1 VDLDPIPTTDSAWDM
16 MLAAEPEPVGYLD
29 DSEIDDALA
38 ALGAFSELI
47 SPYLRVHGAA
57 VSAIAAEAAA
67 RLGLAPDEVALV
79 RRAGLVQDVGRVTVP
94 LSVWDQPGPL
104 GPDDWERVRLHAY
117 HSGRVLACTPWLSEI
132 GAVASLHHERCD
144 GSGYHRGSPAA
155 QLPVTARVLAAADAF
170 CAMVKDRPHRAAVD
184 AAAAARQL
192 RAQAAAGCLDPT
204 VVETVLA
211 VGAGAPARRV
221 SGSDALTAREVEVLR
236 LLGRGAANKQ
246 IARTLSISAKTVDNH
261 VQRIYAKA
269 GVSTRAA
276 ATVWAI
282 RRGLLG

>member
-1 VDLDPIPTTDSAWDM
+1 V
-16 MLAAEPEPVGYLD
+16 LAAEPEPIGYLD

-38 ALGAFSELI
+38 TLGAFGELI
-47 SPYLRVHGAA
+47 SPYLRGHGAA
-57 VSAIAAEAAA
+57 VSSVAATAAA
-67 RLGLAPDEVALV
+67 RLGLSPDEVALV

-94 LSVWDQPGPL
+94 LSVWDQPERL

-144 GSGYHRGSPAA
+144 GTGYHRGSPAG
-155 QLPVTARVLAAADAF
+155 QLPVTARVLAAADAY
-170 CAMVKDRPHRAAVD
+170 CAMVNDRPHRAALDV
-184 AAAAARQL
+184 AVAARQL
-192 RAQAAAGCLDPT
+192 RAEAAAGCLDPT

-211 VGAGAPARRV
+211 VGAGAPARQV

-236 LLGRGAANKQ
+236 LLARGAANKQ
-246 IARTLSISAKTVDNH
+246 IARALSISAKTVDNH

-269 GVSTRAA
+269 GVPTRAA

-282 RRGLLG
+282 GRGLLG